1 MNSDNVP
8 MMFRAQIENR
18 CQLHR
23 VKKKRRNQDAH
34 KWVEEWERVFIPPPE
49 SNQEKKPVPKPIL
62 KSEKSPQPPSSHGEI
77 ANSTNT
83 PESAPPP
90 IPMPEFGKGVKTKD
104 YTISWRLLSNSGQD
118 EGVIRPII
126 GAGGFPYYCG
136 ASMKGAFLRAARKRC
151 SLEKVG
157 YYCGEKLEDGSYTQ
171 GVLRF
176 HGAYPTSIKWSR
188 LVDIIHSQDEKQ
200 VIEDATTNANAQI
213 SLYKPNLRFGISS
226 REELEP
232 VEWEK
237 IWRIWEFAI
246 AGGIGS
252 RASAGYGHFQE
263 INPKQPL
270 LRIQLKGQGVTSKLV
285 NGKKEFRPNMF
296 KAALRGHTMRLL
308 GGLTDDAA
316 TAKQITKKL
325 WGGFDGS
332 SAVVGLLGAT
342 FDYNDNHIAWEKNK
356 QFYDLSKGEL
366 DIFLF
371 QDNISDDERK
381 QLEETVT
388 NLIKFTLLFSSF
400 GKSWRRIC
408 HKKFFDSY
416 FKKPKTRPIGS
427 HWEFIDNSTSLY
439 LPINQLE
446 DIKVFINDCRN
457 SIKNWIPEDKRTEQG
472 INSWRES
479 WYAPKVQIW
488 ARFSEDSQSKTIHWF
503 YEEYSPGK
511 SIKNPHVLAGSM
523 NKTGRIWHRMY
534 PRYIINADNKIEAG
548 EGYIELLTI
557 FPYTSNNNYLAS
569 ESFLNF
575 LRDDTDFQQI
585 C

>member
-1 MNSDNVP
+1 

-23 VKKKRRNQDAH
+23 VKKKRYQDAH
-34 KWVEEWERVFIPPPE
+34 KWVDEWERVFIPPPD
-49 SNQEKKPVPKPIL
+49 SSQEKKTVPKPIL
-62 KSEKSPQPPSSHGEI
+62 KPKKSSQVTSSHGEI
-77 ANSTNT
+77 ANSTNA
-83 PESAPPP
+83 PKSAPPP

-126 GAGGFPYYCG
+126 GAGGFPYYSG

-232 VEWEK
+232 SDWEK
-237 IWRIWEFAI
+237 IWEIWEFAM

-263 INPKQPL
+263 ISRKQSL
-270 LRIQLKGQGVTSKLV
+270 LRIQLKGQGTTSKLV

-308 GGLTDDAA
+308 GGLTDAA

-342 FDYNDNHIAWEKNK
+342 FNYDDNDIAWEKKK
-356 QFYDLSKGEL
+356 QFYALSKGEL
-366 DIFLF
+366 DIFCF
-371 QDNISDDERK
+371 QENISDDERK
-381 QLEETVT
+381 KLKETVT
-388 NLIKFTLLFSSF
+388 NLIQFTLLFSSF
-400 GKSWRRIC
+400 GKSWRRAC
-408 HKKFFDSY
+408 HIKFFESY
-416 FKKPKTRPIGS
+416 FEKPEKRPIGS
-427 HWEFIDNSTSLY
+427 HWEFINNSTNLY

-446 DIKVFINDCRN
+446 DIQVFINDCRN
-457 SIKNWIPEDKRTEQG
+457 SIKNWIPANKQTEQG
-472 INSWRES
+472 VDSWRES
-479 WYAPKVQIW
+479 WYTPKVQVW
-488 ARFSEDSQSKTIHWF
+488 ARFSEDSQSKAIRWF
-503 YEEYSPGK
+503 HEEYNEGK
-511 SIKNPHVLAGSM
+511 SIKNPHFLAGSM
-523 NKTGRIWHRMY
+523 GKTGRIWHRMY
-534 PRYIINADNKIEAG
+534 PCYIKNLDNEIVAG

-557 FPYTSNNNYLAS
+557 FPYTSDNNYLAS

-575 LRDDTDFQQI
+575 LLDETDFQQI
-585 C
+585 W